1 MFHFSYL
8 FSVLDW
14 PPPFTEG
21 DPREWVLT
29 PRGEAGG
36 CPAVWPP
43 LPKALCC
50 WALGATLRA
59 AERRQQLCLVT
70 VLPSRPCLLPCSLEL
85 SWEPERKARREAETT
100 GRNEE
105 PRWYWLGA
113 VGGGKG
119 DVVGGGKGDELS
131 LGEEEEKH
139 AAASPS
145 PVESEEKKAD
155 C

>member
-1 MFHFSYL
+1 MGA
-8 FSVLDW
+8 D
-14 PPPFTEG
+14 PP
-21 DPREWVLT
+21 R
-29 PRGEAGG
+29 EAGG
-36 CPAVWPP
+36 CPALWSS
-43 LPKALCC
+43 LPKALCR
-50 WALGATLRA
+50 WAPGATLRA

-85 SWEPERKARREAETT
+85 SWEPEGRARREAETT
-100 GRNEE
+100 GRDEE
-105 PRWYWLGA
+105 PGWNWLGA
-113 VGGGKG
+113 
-119 DVVGGGKGDELS
+119 VGGGKGDELS

>member
-1 MFHFSYL
+1 M
-8 FSVLDW
+8 W
-14 PPPFTEG
+14 PPVPN
-21 DPREWVLT
+21 
-29 PRGEAGG
+29 
-36 CPAVWPP
+36 
-43 LPKALCC
+43 ALCC

-59 AERRQQLCLVT
+59 AERGQQLCLVT

-85 SWEPERKARREAETT
+85 SWEPEGRARREAETT
-100 GRNEE
+100 GRDEG
-105 PRWYWLGA
+105 PGWYWLGA

-119 DVVGGGKGDELS
+119 DERS

-145 PVESEEKKAD
+145 PVESEGKKAD